1 MAYES
6 DGTLGEL
13 FDVEHLAHEL
23 MADMADMAGAA
34 MTHRARSLAPVGKSG
49 LPGRAPGTLRDSY
62 RQTPVRR
69 EQNVRPGV
77 DGYVSGVV
85 SHDIVA
91 QWMESGIRAHVI
103 RGPVR
108 FRTVGGR
115 WVTVRNVQHPGVA
128 PRWIVLRAAGETEA
142 AFEEL
147 TQPAVARFKAGFEA
161 NAERMRRRRW

>member
-1 MAYES
+1 MGWEA
-6 DGTLGEL
+6 DGSLEGMW
-13 FDVEHLAHEL
+13 DVEHLAHDL

-49 LPGRAPGTLRDSY
+49 IPGRAPGTLRDSY

-85 SHDIVA
+85 SHDPVA
-91 QWMESGIRAHVI
+91 GWMETGVRPHVI
-103 RGPVR
+103 RGPIR

-115 WVTVRNVQHPGVA
+115 WVTVRAVQHPGVE

-147 TQPAVARFKAGFEA
+147 TQPAVERFKAGFA
-161 NAERMRRRRW
+161 AQTERMHRRRW